1 MFAYESNGDAHS
13 CLTPVSLHIMVKARL
28 RQQQN
33 DFYRQCLAVL
43 NTFVVHLTWEQRTLP
58 EFRATLCH
66 GAVLGALA
74 QIE

>member
-1 MFAYESNGDAHS
+1 MPGYILHLTAARMYLDSIYSDDAL
-13 CLTPVSLHIMVKARL
+13 CRDP
-28 RQQQN
+28 QQQN
-33 DFYRQCLAVL
+33 DFYRKCLAVL